1 MRHSARVTSPLG
13 FWERQHRPVASWVC
27 YLDSLTGHH
36 PQKDPMLGLMF
47 SCHCK
52 CKSKILNTF
61 QVRGPAF
68 ALHTE
73 PRKLCSWYRLEAK
86 ALTSYCKKSM
96 LGLPWWLSGK
106 ESACQC
112 RGHGFD
118 PWCRRI
124 SHTSKQLSL
133 WATTIEPVRLSPR
146 AATTEPTCHKLK
158 PSHSSASAPQQEKPL
173 Q

>member
-1 MRHSARVTSPLG
+1 MHGILERDRLLIKAAQGSKRVSTKNQIDSVSLFYALSSEVTLCHSAMVTSPLE

-27 YLDSLTGHH
+27 YSDSLTGPH

-68 ALHTE
+68 AVHTE
-73 PRKLCSWYRLEAK
+73 PRKLCSWSHLEVK
-86 ALTSYCKKSM
+86 ASKSCYKKSM

-118 PWCRRI
+118 PWSRRI
-124 SHTSKQLSL
+124 PHT
-133 WATTIEPVRLSPR
+133 
-146 AATTEPTCHKLK
+146 LK
-158 PSHSSASAPQQEKPL
+158 
-173 Q
+173 

>member
-1 MRHSARVTSPLG
+1 MISPQKSHCVILLWSQAHWNSG
-13 FWERQHRPVASWVC
+13 RGNTRPVASWVC
-27 YLDSLTGHH
+27 YSDSLTGPH

-68 ALHTE
+68 AVHTE
-73 PRKLCSWYRLEAK
+73 PRKLCSWSHLEVK
-86 ALTSYCKKSM
+86 ALKSCCKKSM

-118 PWCRRI
+118 PWSRKI
-124 SHTSKQLSL
+124 PHT
-133 WATTIEPVRLSPR
+133 
-146 AATTEPTCHKLK
+146 LK
-158 PSHSSASAPQQEKPL
+158 
-173 Q
+173 